1 MHFIAGIYFP
11 IPAAAIGAALII
23 GRILYSIGYVNG
35 GPHGRLIG
43 AAVGDLAMLGYLGL
57 SVASSIL
64 FIIGHEAL

>member
-11 IPAAAIGAALII
+11 IPSAVIGAAMMV
-23 GRILYSIGYVNG
+23 GRIMYSIGYVNG

-43 AAVGDLAMLGYLGL
+43 AAVGDLALLGYLGL

-64 FIIGHEAL
+64 FIIGHAAL